1 MIEAVA
7 AVQCGSKASLDAA
20 VAKNE
25 VKRGRHNG
33 IDMYF
38 FPKVKFGR
46 SAFMGHTIE
55 ASRDKDAAV
64 GTFGEFKS
72 FFDTTSFGLTDIDSL
87 QITPVAF
94 IHCGHS
100 FALCQCRQRS
110 SLQAVRC
117 VFEDV
122 CITQIAPLD
131 LDVFSMHCS
140 I

>member
-25 VKRGRHNG
+25 VKKGRHNG

-46 SAFMGHTIE
+46 SSFMGHTIE

-72 FFDTTSFGLTDIDSL
+72 CLDTTSYGLTDMESL
-87 QITPVAF
+87 HITPVAF
-94 IHCGHS
+94 I
-100 FALCQCRQRS
+100 
-110 SLQAVRC
+110 
-117 VFEDV
+117 V
-122 CITQIAPLD
+122 CIRSLYLSVAND
-131 LDVFSMHCS
+131 HCCKQYVACS
-140 I
+140 RMCVLHRSHH